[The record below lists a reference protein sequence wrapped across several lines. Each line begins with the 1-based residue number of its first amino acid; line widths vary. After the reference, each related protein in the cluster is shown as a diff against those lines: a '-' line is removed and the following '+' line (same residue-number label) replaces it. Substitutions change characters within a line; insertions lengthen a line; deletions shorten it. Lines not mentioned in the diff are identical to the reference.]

1 MRALIALLALHGVAF
16 ADDEPPPPAPTPPPA
31 TPPTPT
37 PADAVVLDPAEIA
50 DRLERLEEEQ
60 RRTAAALRRAAATHA
75 QVQSLV
81 PLARFITVFVDV
93 GGFAVAG
100 DGSGIRSDI
109 DHLYFPRYR
118 DRLIGQW
125 VFMGDPLST
134 AINSNGDP
142 ADLSDSREIRGN
154 NLGTQGHPSLIVN
167 SLGLSIG
174 KDVGH
179 GIAVAA
185 LAELQPRPSNDRLE
199 IELARIEY
207 RPLDDGSLV
216 ISAGKIDSVLGIEYR
231 AQDAPRRLGVT
242 PSLICR
248 YTCGRP
254 IGVDARYVRGELS
267 ISAEVADTDLFV
279 DRFEPHPTLHPN
291 ATPTAAG
298 HVQWTFPVGDG
309 LELGVSGAIGPQANQ
324 PSSSLVQWHLGFDAR
339 LRGVAGFDITAEYV
353 QGRQPGVTM
362 TVPCDLAPCLH
373 YKGGYVLV
381 DHRMNAW
388 LTPYVRA
395 DWRDAVH
402 TSGAQFIYEGHILRA
417 TLGARFAVTS
427 RILAKLEYTF
437 NRELGGIPQFP
448 DDILTSSLVVAT
460 D

>member
-1 MRALIALLALHGVAF
+1 MRALIALVLLQSLAH
-16 ADDEPPPPAPTPPPA
+16 ADDEPPPPPP
-31 TPPTPT
+31 
-37 PADAVVLDPAEIA
+37 DPAPAPAE
-50 DRLERLEEEQ
+50 RLPVPDELAERIERLEEEQ
-60 RRTAAALRRAAATHA
+60 RKTAAALRRANATHE

-93 GGFAVAG
+93 GAFAVGG

-109 DHLYFPRYR
+109 DHIYFPQYAS
-118 DRLIGQW
+118 RLFGQW

-142 ADLSDSREIRGN
+142 ADLSDSREIVGN
-154 NLGTQGHPSLIVN
+154 NLGTKGHPSLLVN

-174 KDVGH
+174 RDVGH
-179 GIAVAA
+179 GFAIAA
-185 LAELQPRPSNDRLE
+185 LAELQPRPAGDRLDV
-199 IELARIEY
+199 ELARIEY
-207 RPLDDGSLV
+207 RPLDDGSVV

-231 AQDAPRRLGVT
+231 AQDAPRRMMVT

-254 IGVDARYVRGELS
+254 LGIDARYVAGPLS
-267 ISAEVADTDLFV
+267 MSAALVNSDLFM
-279 DRFEPHPTLHPN
+279 DRFEPHPLLHPS
-291 ATPTAAG
+291 AAPTGAG

-309 LELGVSGAIGPQANQ
+309 FEVGVSGALGPQANQ
-324 PSSSLVQWHLGFDAR
+324 SDASRLQWHLGFDAR
-339 LRGVAGFDITAEYV
+339 LRGIAGFDFAAEYV
-353 QGRQPGVTM
+353 QGRQPGDTM
-362 TVPCDLAPCLH
+362 TVHCDLAPCLH
-373 YKGGYVLV
+373 YKGAYVLV
-381 DHRMNAW
+381 DRRVNSW

-402 TSGAQFIYEGHILRA
+402 AEGVQFVYEAHVARA

-427 RILAKLEYTF
+427 RILAKIEYTF

-448 DDILTSSLVVAT
+448 DDILTTSLVVAT